1 MLRLRTLLTR
11 SLAPAGCALAVAAC
25 GGSQSAATTPTART
39 SATGPGHDTK
49 VLIYSGLPLDGPR
62 RADSLQIEQGIRFA
76 LRRAHYR
83 AQSHDHVNSYSIK
96 YVARSD
102 STPPPSRRR
111 HKRAVTATR
120 GWNQVATANAAVAAA
135 GNPRT
140 VAYIGDLDS
149 GATELSLPIL
159 NQAGIAQITP
169 GSGYPGL
176 TDAVRGVTAAAYP
189 AEPGRYYPHGR
200 GSLFRLIPNDVV
212 QVAAAIDWLK
222 RDESSTCHTVAT
234 AQFGGDPESVAMARA
249 IAPTAKLYKLDFYA
263 MEPPT
268 NDRKTYEAD
277 AATLAAHGVNCFV
290 LAGRATPAAVAFTTE
305 LQDKLPVGSVIVG
318 TSSLC
323 NPGWTDA
330 ARGGV
335 SARVDAS
342 LYCTTPVRRLASY
355 PGGKQFNA
363 LFRSANHRAPTAYTF
378 WGYLAGMLV
387 LKAIGGVDLPDT
399 RAAVMS
405 NLVNNV
411 TVWQEAY
418 TFDSDGDLSP
428 GSAGSYYG
436 LDKIVKG
443 MPRPYKVLKP
453 GPLLP
458 ES

>member
-1 MLRLRTLLTR
+1 MLRLRTLLTL
-11 SLAPAGCALAVAAC
+11 SLAPAACALAVAAC
-25 GGSQSAATTPTART
+25 GGAQQAATIPTATT
-39 SATGPGHDTK
+39 SATAPGHETK
-49 VLIYSGLPLDGPR
+49 LFVYSGLPLNGPQR
-62 RADSLQIEQGIRFA
+62 TDALQIEQGIRFA
-76 LRRAHYR
+76 LGTAHYR
-83 AQSHDHVNSYSIK
+83 AHSYSIR

-102 STPPPSRRR
+102 SASSRSRTRR
-111 HKRAVTATR
+111 KRAVTPSR
-120 GWNQVATANAAVAAA
+120 GWNQVATANAAEAAA
-135 GNPRT
+135 RNPRT

-159 NQAGIAQITP
+159 NQAGIVQITP

-176 TDAVRGVTAAAYP
+176 TDAVHGVTAAAYP

-200 GSLFRLIPNDVV
+200 GSLLRLIPNDVV
-212 QVAAAIDWLK
+212 QAAAAIDWLK
-222 RDESSTCHTVAT
+222 HDESSTCRTVAT
-234 AQFGGDPESVAMARA
+234 AQFGNDPESVAMARA
-249 IAPTAKLYKLDFYA
+249 IAMTAKLYKLGFYA
-263 MEPPT
+263 MEPPS
-268 NDRKTYEAD
+268 NDTKTYEAD
-277 AATLAAHGVNCFV
+277 GATLVAHGVNCFV
-290 LAGRATPAAVAFTTE
+290 LAGRATPAAIAFTTE
-305 LQDKLPVGSVIVG
+305 IENKLPVGSVIIG

-323 NPGWTDA
+323 NADWTDP

-355 PGGKQFNA
+355 PDGKHFSA
-363 LFRSANHRAPTAYTF
+363 LFHRTYHKAPTAYTF

-387 LKAIGGVDLPDT
+387 LKAIDGIDLPDT

-411 TVWQEAY
+411 NNPPAY

-428 GSAGSYYG
+428 GPAGSYYG

-443 MPRPYKVLKP
+443 MPRPYQVLKP